1 MTVLET
7 PRLLLRHFTADDAE
21 FILRLV
27 NEPAFI
33 ANIGDR
39 GIRTVPEAASYLTD
53 GPIASY
59 EAHGHGLY
67 LVALKESDQAIGICG
82 LLKRIQFADID
93 VGYAFLPEF
102 WRRGFAFESAAGVL
116 EYART
121 ALKVEKILA
130 LVSPENRASI
140 SLLEKL
146 DFEFSE
152 LRQMKDDGLPT
163 AIYHRLLAGPLAVS
177 KQPNREIGSS

>member
-7 PRLLLRHFTADDAE
+7 PRLLLRHFTTDDAG

-39 GIRTVPEAASYLTD
+39 GIRTVDEAASYLKD
-53 GPIASY
+53 GPIVSY
-59 EAHGHGLY
+59 AAHGHGLY
-67 LVALKESDQAIGICG
+67 LVALKESQQPIGICG
-82 LLKRIQFADID
+82 LLKRIQFADVD
-93 VGYAFLPEF
+93 LGYAFLPEF
-102 WRRGFAFESAAGVL
+102 WRRGFAFESACGVL

-121 ALKVEKILA
+121 ALEVEKILA

-146 DFEFSE
+146 GFEFSE
-152 LRQMKDDGLPT
+152 LRQLKDDGLPT
-163 AIYHRLLAGPLAVS
+163 AIYGRSLSGPLAVPT
-177 KQPNREIGSS
+177 QPHRTIGLN

>member
-7 PRLLLRHFTADDAE
+7 DRLLLRHFTLDDAD

-27 NEPAFI
+27 NDPAFI

-39 GIRTVPEAASYLTD
+39 GIRTLDDAAVYLTD

-59 EAHGHGLY
+59 AQHGHGLY
-67 LVALKESDQAIGICG
+67 LVALKESQEPIGICG
-82 LLKRIQFADID
+82 LLKRIQFADVD

-102 WRRGFAFESAAGVL
+102 WSRGFAFESAVAVL
-116 EYART
+116 DYARDT
-121 ALKVEKILA
+121 LKASNVLA

-140 SLLEKL
+140 RLLEKL
-146 DFEFSE
+146 GFEFSE
-152 LRQMKDDGLPT
+152 LRQLKPEGLPT
-163 AIYHRLLAGPLAVS
+163 AIYSRASSLPTVQAEKPGPVV
-177 KQPNREIGSS
+177 PN